1 MTLATL
7 ISSCKDNESFIL
19 ESSGYRIV
27 AVANCIDNQLISV
40 HFDYYL
46 TRQTHWGRIVPIKKA
61 FSLSLTPEMCL
72 TTKKFTELRSKN
84 WVKA

>member
-7 ISSCKDNESFIL
+7 ISSCKDNESFVL
-19 ESSGYRIV
+19 ETPGYRIV

-40 HFDYYL
+40 RFDYYL
-46 TRQTHWGRIVPIKKA
+46 TRLTHVGKAVSVKKA
-61 FSLSLTPEMCL
+61 FSFSLTPEMYAS
-72 TTKKFTELRSKN
+72 TKKFAELRNKN

>member
-7 ISSCKDNESFIL
+7 ISSCKDNESFVL
-19 ESSGYRIV
+19 ETPGYRIV
-27 AVANCIDNQLISV
+27 AVANCSDNQLISV

-46 TRQTHWGRIVPIKKA
+46 TRLTHLGKAIPVKKA
-61 FSLSLTPEMCL
+61 FSFSLTPEMCAS
-72 TTKKFTELRSKN
+72 TKKFTELRNKN

>member
-7 ISSCKDNESFIL
+7 ISSCKDNESFVL
-19 ESSGYRIV
+19 ETPGYRIV

-46 TRQTHWGRIVPIKKA
+46 TRLTHLGKSTPVKKA
-61 FSLSLTPEMCL
+61 FSFSLTPEMYAS
-72 TTKKFTELRSKN
+72 TKKFAELRNKN

>member
-72 TTKKFTELRSKN
+72 TTKKFTELRNKN